1 MQYGVGG
8 AKTNTSANL
17 LVFSF
22 NTSVTPRAADFS
34 VQLSG
39 TTQPGNV
46 SVLSTYST
54 SSDYLVRVRFGLALF
69 MSNITSALQIISVT
83 IVTCA
88 LPNSIYVGCMLYV
101 CWLYVCSYGLMALT

>member
-1 MQYGVGG
+1 MWCSGQLYAINMQYGVGG

-54 SSDYLVRVRFGLALF
+54 SSDYLVRVRFGLLLF
-69 MSNITSALQIISVT
+69 VSNIIVAHLLFKQCPSPLSHLCSA
-83 IVTCA
+83 
-88 LPNSIYVGCMLYV
+88 
-101 CWLYVCSYGLMALT
+101 